1 MLEEL
6 KQKVCEANIALK
18 RSGLV
23 VLTWGNVS
31 GLDEESKLMVI
42 KPSGVF
48 YETMKPSDMVV
59 MDLDG
64 NIVEGTYRPS
74 SDAITHIEL
83 YKAFPSIRSV
93 IHTHST
99 FATSFAQAGKEIP
112 PLGTTH
118 ADFCFGPVP
127 ITRELSKEE
136 IEGEYERNTAK
147 VIIERFA
154 DLDYLAIPAV
164 LAKNHG
170 PFIWGTSIE
179 EALHNAIT
187 LEEVAKMA
195 YLTLTINSDTNP
207 IGESL
212 LNKHY
217 QRKHGPKAYYGQKGG
232 K

>member
-6 KQKVCEANIALK
+6 KEKVCEANIALK

-42 KPSGVF
+42 KPSGVS

-64 NIVEGTYRPS
+64 NVIEGTYRPS

-83 YKAFPSIRSV
+83 YKAFPRVRSV

-118 ADFCFGPVP
+118 ADFCFGAIP

-195 YLTLTINSDTNP
+195 YLTLTINSDTHP
-207 IGESL
+207 LGESL